1 MPNYNNELMSNN
13 ADLQE
18 ILNLANSLP
27 THENLDGVLG
37 IQDDLISQ
45 ITTSVDSIVIPSGT
59 LDITSNGMHNVKNY
73 SNAYVDVPL
82 GVFPTGTLS
91 ITSNG
96 TRDVTNYA
104 SVNVNV
110 QTTLTSKTVDVTPSS
125 SSTSIAFSGVSAKP
139 KAFMIR
145 PTASLTLN
153 SSTRYV
159 TSVDYNGTL
168 TRGTYSTTSTSYFSN
183 SYFTFTYSGTT
194 LTVKTS
200 SATNG
205 GYFKSGNSYQLF
217 YLV

>member
-110 QTTLTSKTVDVTPSS
+110 QTTLTSKTVYVTPSS
-125 SSTSIAFSGVSAKP
+125 SSTSIAFSG
-139 KAFMIR
+139 
-145 PTASLTLN
+145 TSL
-153 SSTRYV
+153 
-159 TSVDYNGTL
+159 
-168 TRGTYSTTSTSYFSN
+168 
-183 SYFTFTYSGTT
+183 
-194 LTVKTS
+194 
-200 SATNG
+200 
-205 GYFKSGNSYQLF
+205 
-217 YLV
+217 